1 MAEELAFDYVI
12 VGAGS
17 GGCVMANRLIRDGRF
32 SVALVER
39 GRMDDNRWIHI
50 PATYFKAHQ
59 SQDIDAVLSEP
70 DETLDGKRFAVPQGN
85 VVGGGSSVNAMIYM
99 RGQAQDY
106 DEWDDLHGCTGWRY
120 EDVLPVFM
128 RHERNMHLGAPY
140 HGRDGQL
147 VVADPEYKHPINEL
161 MLDAAQS
168 AGLAWSDDF
177 NGERQ
182 EGAGWYQATAYAGR
196 RQSAAT
202 CFLKPVIGHEQ
213 LTVMTNAV
221 AGRIR
226 FSGRRAE
233 ALEVKRDGREFVLRA
248 RKEIILTAGSFHS
261 PKLLMLSG
269 VGPAAGLDRHGIGT
283 VHDAPEVGANYHDH
297 VGTPVTYKLKN
308 AKGYH
313 NADKG
318 LAAMRHGIEYFLFK
332 RGLLTSNLLAAGA
345 CVDTDGDGRAD
356 VQYNFAPFAPGA
368 PGEGP
373 LPTHSLHLHP
383 LTMRPASR
391 GRLVL
396 ASTDP
401 EDPPTFEAQVL
412 QTEEDLDTL
421 RRGIRFAREICEQP
435 QLKEILGDMI
445 WPGPDISV
453 AVGSNNLD
461 DAIRKQ
467 ARTAYHPAGTC
478 RMGSD
483 QGAVTDVRLKVN
495 GVDGVRVTDC
505 SVMPQLVSGNT
516 NAPTMMIADRGAD
529 FVLEDA

>member
-1 MAEELAFDYVI
+1 MAEELEFDYII

-17 GGCVMANRLIRDGRF
+17 GGCVMAHRLVGDGRF
-32 SVALVER
+32 SVLLVER
-39 GRMDDNRWIHI
+39 GRMDENRWIHI

-59 SQDIDAVLSEP
+59 SQDIDAVISEP
-70 DETLDGKRFAVPQGN
+70 DETLDGKKFGVPQGN

-106 DEWDDLHGCTGWRY
+106 DEWDDKYGCTGWRY

-128 RHERNMHLGAPY
+128 RQEKNMHLGAPY
-140 HGRDGQL
+140 HGQDGQL
-147 VVADPEYKHPINEL
+147 VVADPEYKHPVNEI
-161 MLDAAQS
+161 MLEAARS
-168 AGLAWSDDF
+168 AGLNWSDDF
-177 NGERQ
+177 NGEKQ
-182 EGAGWYQATAYAGR
+182 DGAGWYQATAYKGR

-202 CFLKPVIGHEQ
+202 CFLKPMIAKEQ
-213 LTVMTNAV
+213 LTIMTNAS
-221 AGRIR
+221 ARIIR
-226 FSGRRAE
+226 FNGRRAE
-233 ALEVKRDGREFVLRA
+233 ALEVTREGREYVLKA

-269 VGPAAGLDRHGIGT
+269 IGPADGLRTHGIE
-283 VHDAPEVGANYHDH
+283 VLHDAAEVGANYHDH
-297 VGTPVTYKLKN
+297 VGTPVTYKLKD

-318 LAAMRHGIEYFLFK
+318 LTALKHGIDYFLFK

-373 LPTHSLHLHP
+373 LATHSLHLHP
-383 LTMRPASR
+383 LTMRPTSR

-396 ASTDP
+396 ASTDADDQP
-401 EDPPTFEAQVL
+401 VFEAQVL

-421 RRGIRFAREICEQP
+421 RRGIRFSREICQQP
-435 QLKEILGDMI
+435 QMKEILGDMI
-445 WPGPDISV
+445 WPGPDISI

-467 ARTAYHPAGTC
+467 ARTCYHPAGTC

-483 QGAVTDVRLKVN
+483 TDAVTDTRLSVN
-495 GVDGVRVTDC
+495 GVEGLRVTDC
-505 SVMPQLVSGNT
+505 SVMPMLVSGNT